1 MRPRLRVGS
10 TDIGIAYNVA
20 DERSVPLGRLN
31 ETIGNMVR
39 AVPKIIGDDVRQVP
53 ELGRALV
60 AVGLFS
66 ALINVLYLTGSFYM
80 MQVYDRAIP
89 SRNIPTL
96 VALSVLAL
104 ILYVGQC
111 AIDLSRQRV
120 LSRMARLVDE
130 RLSPRVFRL
139 LSRLPLTSGGAAIGL
154 QPVRDLDQ
162 IRNFLAGGGPLG
174 FLDLPWMPFY
184 LGICFL
190 FHPAIGVAALAG
202 AVILLCLTIITQ
214 VMTRKSID
222 VATQLGGARM
232 SLGESSRR
240 NAEVV
245 AAMGM
250 GERLSPVWDK
260 LNQMYLDANQ
270 RGNDVAGG
278 LGGVSRVARMALQS
292 GVLGLGAYLVIQGE
306 ASAGV
311 IIAASILSARAL
323 APVELVIAN
332 WKGFTS
338 ARQSWSRL
346 RHNFSLC
353 PEQNATLPLPMPRS
367 ALSVEGVS
375 LVPPGG
381 QRAVVRD
388 VSFRLEAGS
397 ALGIVGPSA
406 SGKSS
411 LARALVGVW
420 RPVRGVVRLDGAA
433 LDQWSSETL
442 GSALGYLPQD
452 IQLFEGTV
460 AQNISRFEQDADP
473 EAVIRAAEQA
483 GVHEMVVQLPNGYET
498 RIGEGGAALSGGQ
511 KQRIALARALYGDP
525 FLVVLDE
532 PNSNLD
538 TEGEQALTRAIAN
551 VRARSGIAIVIA
563 HRPSALAAI
572 NQVLVM
578 ADGAAKAF
586 GPKEQ
591 IMRPAAQPRSLSGA
605 GEGKPVPAP
614 ANSGVS

>member
-1 MRPRLRVGS
+1 M
-10 TDIGIAYNVA
+10 
-20 DERSVPLGRLN
+20 
-31 ETIGNMVR
+31 
-39 AVPKIIGDDVRQVP
+39 PKVIGDDVRQVP

-130 RLSPRVFRL
+130 RLSPRVFRM

-214 VMTRKSID
+214 IMTRKSID

-292 GVLGLGAYLVIQGE
+292 GVLGLWRLSRHSGRGECRCHYCRFDSVSARSCAGRTRDRELEGIHLSPSELVATAPQLLIVPGAE
-306 ASAGV
+306 RHT
-311 IIAASILSARAL
+311 AASN
-323 APVELVIAN
+323 APV
-332 WKGFTS
+332 S
-338 ARQSWSRL
+338 A
-346 RHNFSLC
+346 
-353 PEQNATLPLPMPRS
+353 
-367 ALSVEGVS
+367 
-375 LVPPGG
+375 
-381 QRAVVRD
+381 
-388 VSFRLEAGS
+388 
-397 ALGIVGPSA
+397 VG
-406 SGKSS
+406 
-411 LARALVGVW
+411 
-420 RPVRGVVRLDGAA
+420 
-433 LDQWSSETL
+433 
-442 GSALGYLPQD
+442 
-452 IQLFEGTV
+452 
-460 AQNISRFEQDADP
+460 
-473 EAVIRAAEQA
+473 
-483 GVHEMVVQLPNGYET
+483 
-498 RIGEGGAALSGGQ
+498 
-511 KQRIALARALYGDP
+511 
-525 FLVVLDE
+525 
-532 PNSNLD
+532 
-538 TEGEQALTRAIAN
+538 
-551 VRARSGIAIVIA
+551 
-563 HRPSALAAI
+563 
-572 NQVLVM
+572 
-578 ADGAAKAF
+578 
-586 GPKEQ
+586 
-591 IMRPAAQPRSLSGA
+591 
-605 GEGKPVPAP
+605 
-614 ANSGVS
+614 

>member
-39 AVPKIIGDDVRQVP
+39 AVPKVIGDDVRQVP

-250 GERLSPVWDK
+250 GERLSPIWDK

-311 IIAASILSARAL
+311 IFAASISVSARSCAGRTRDRELEGIPPQPVRAGRDCATTSHRARSRTPHCRFQCPGQRCRLKASASCLLAVSVQLFGMSRSAWRRVALLASSVRVRPASHPWRGHSWARGAPSGAWFAWTGLRSTNGLRRRSAAPSGIFPRTSSCSKVRWHKIYRASSKTLIPRPLSGPRSKRACTRWSSSCRTAMKHGSARAGQRFRVGRSSVSPSL
-323 APVELVIAN
+323 GHCTATRSWLCSMSPIP
-332 WKGFTS
+332 TS
-338 ARQSWSRL
+338 TQRESRL
-346 RHNFSLC
+346 
-353 PEQNATLPLPMPRS
+353 
-367 ALSVEGVS
+367 S
-375 LVPPGG
+375 LV
-381 QRAVVRD
+381 Q
-388 VSFRLEAGS
+388 
-397 ALGIVGPSA
+397 
-406 SGKSS
+406 
-411 LARALVGVW
+411 
-420 RPVRGVVRLDGAA
+420 
-433 LDQWSSETL
+433 
-442 GSALGYLPQD
+442 
-452 IQLFEGTV
+452 
-460 AQNISRFEQDADP
+460 
-473 EAVIRAAEQA
+473 
-483 GVHEMVVQLPNGYET
+483 
-498 RIGEGGAALSGGQ
+498 
-511 KQRIALARALYGDP
+511 
-525 FLVVLDE
+525 
-532 PNSNLD
+532 
-538 TEGEQALTRAIAN
+538 
-551 VRARSGIAIVIA
+551 
-563 HRPSALAAI
+563 
-572 NQVLVM
+572 
-578 ADGAAKAF
+578 
-586 GPKEQ
+586 
-591 IMRPAAQPRSLSGA
+591 
-605 GEGKPVPAP
+605 
-614 ANSGVS
+614 

>member
-1 MRPRLRVGS
+1 
-10 TDIGIAYNVA
+10 
-20 DERSVPLGRLN
+20 
-31 ETIGNMVR
+31 
-39 AVPKIIGDDVRQVP
+39 
-53 ELGRALV
+53 
-60 AVGLFS
+60 
-66 ALINVLYLTGSFYM
+66 
-80 MQVYDRAIP
+80 
-89 SRNIPTL
+89 
-96 VALSVLAL
+96 
-104 ILYVGQC
+104 
-111 AIDLSRQRV
+111 
-120 LSRMARLVDE
+120 
-130 RLSPRVFRL
+130 
-139 LSRLPLTSGGAAIGL
+139 
-154 QPVRDLDQ
+154 
-162 IRNFLAGGGPLG
+162 
-174 FLDLPWMPFY
+174 
-184 LGICFL
+184 
-190 FHPAIGVAALAG
+190 
-202 AVILLCLTIITQ
+202 
-214 VMTRKSID
+214 
-222 VATQLGGARM
+222 
-232 SLGESSRR
+232 
-240 NAEVV
+240 
-245 AAMGM
+245 
-250 GERLSPVWDK
+250 
-260 LNQMYLDANQ
+260 
-270 RGNDVAGG
+270 
-278 LGGVSRVARMALQS
+278 
-292 GVLGLGAYLVIQGE
+292 
-306 ASAGV
+306 
-311 IIAASILSARAL
+311 
-323 APVELVIAN
+323 
-332 WKGFTS
+332 
-338 ARQSWSRL
+338 
-346 RHNFSLC
+346 
-353 PEQNATLPLPMPRS
+353 MPRS

-578 ADGAAKAF
+578 ADGAAKAL